1 MKTNKRCTLM
11 GLLMVGAILMFSSC
25 SKDESDEL
33 DPNNIPSSTNAV
45 DLGLSVKWA
54 SVNIGASKPEEYG
67 EYYSWGETATKIDY
81 DWTTYKYCSS
91 DRYMIKYSINYGIKD
106 NITTLELDDDVAHI
120 KYGGSWRM
128 PTKSEWQEL
137 KFKCEW
143 TWTSKNGVNGYEV
156 RSKTTGNTIFL
167 PTGGRKGYK
176 DTTSDPIFIG
186 EHGYYWSSSLSNDRS
201 YYACVLSFSSDDIS
215 LRDEGLQ
222 RDGGISVRAVCK

>member
-1 MKTNKRCTLM
+1 M
-11 GLLMVGAILMFSSC
+11 GLLMVGATLMFSSC

-128 PTKSEWQEL
+128 PTKNEWEEL

-156 RSKTTGNTIFL
+156 RSKTNGNTIFL

-186 EHGYYWSSSLSNDRS
+186 ENGYYWSSSLSKDRS
-201 YYACVLSFSSDDIS
+201 YYACVLSFSSDNIS

>member
-1 MKTNKRCTLM
+1 
-11 GLLMVGAILMFSSC
+11 MVGATLMFSSC

-128 PTKSEWQEL
+128 PTKNEWEEL

-156 RSKTTGNTIFL
+156 RSKTNGNTIFL

-186 EHGYYWSSSLSNDRS
+186 EHGYYWSSSLSKDRS
-201 YYACVLSFSSDDIS
+201 YYACVLSFSSDNIS